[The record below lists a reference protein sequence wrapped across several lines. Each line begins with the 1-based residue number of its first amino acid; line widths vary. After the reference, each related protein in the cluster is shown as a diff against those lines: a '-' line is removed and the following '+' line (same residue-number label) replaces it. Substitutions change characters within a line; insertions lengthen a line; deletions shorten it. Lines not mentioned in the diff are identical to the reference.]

1 MSAPNVKQFID
12 LLVTVPAKDYDN
24 SFVYVMSE
32 WAKQQGQHL
41 QFTFWEWK
49 LKGLIIHALSENY
62 SKFVIAI
69 LFYCSFLCPCDNLLS
84 LICSLNKI
92 FFDG

>member
-1 MSAPNVKQFID
+1 MSAPNVEQFID

-41 QFTFWEWK
+41 QSMFFGSGNFEAR
-49 LKGLIIHALSENY
+49 IVHALSENY
-62 SKFVIAI
+62 SKFVIQI
-69 LFYCSFLCPCDNLLS
+69 RFYCSFFIS
-84 LICSLNKI
+84 VW
-92 FFDG
+92 

>member
-1 MSAPNVKQFID
+1 MSAPNVEQFID

-41 QFTFWEWK
+41 Q
-49 LKGLIIHALSENY
+49 SM
-62 SKFVIAI
+62 
-69 LFYCSFLCPCDNLLS
+69 
-84 LICSLNKI
+84 
-92 FFDG
+92 FFGSGNFEA